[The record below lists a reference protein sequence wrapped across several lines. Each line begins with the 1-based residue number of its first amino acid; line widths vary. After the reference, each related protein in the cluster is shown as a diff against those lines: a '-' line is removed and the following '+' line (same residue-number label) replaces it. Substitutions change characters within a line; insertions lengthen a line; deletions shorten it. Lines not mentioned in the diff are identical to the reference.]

1 MREQAQNSSQ
11 GLENKKSKQIH
22 GTSLQILPPKNLA
35 TRPKTIMLLGK
46 SGCGKSDLAFR
57 LISQG
62 RAKLISDDQT
72 IIERRQNA
80 LFASA
85 PKSIFGKLEIRHI
98 GIVKIGAL
106 KTGKL
111 DAIIYLETSPKKIE
125 RLPGPAHE
133 TLLDIQLPYHQLYSF
148 DHSIF
153 EKLEWLLF
161 RAETILTDKL

>member
-111 DAIIYLETSPKKIE
+111 DAIIYLETSPKK
-125 RLPGPAHE
+125 LKDCLGQPMK
-133 TLLDIQLPYHQLYSF
+133 PYWISSCHIINFIHLIIPSLKSSNGFCSEQKPF
-148 DHSIF
+148 
-153 EKLEWLLF
+153 
-161 RAETILTDKL
+161 